1 MIRAIISLLKSI
13 LKTSRTYWFTATS
26 KTKARYARTSI
37 GSFWLGIS
45 TLLTVVC
52 LGSVYG
58 TIFKV
63 SNFSDYFIYLGFGLV
78 IWTPIS
84 EAINQAPLIFS
95 NNSNSLKNSR
105 IKPIF
110 FVCQEWAFQVQSFV
124 QAFLMVLL
132 VFLIISPNLFWNL
145 SFSILH
151 FLNLFLFLF
160 WLQLLTSLLGTKF
173 TDLFQLLPV
182 LTNLL
187 FLLSPILYQ
196 KENLGSYSIIADLNP
211 IYQILRLLRSSLING
226 TLNLEL
232 GLMALVANLIF
243 IICSLLVYV
252 KMEKRLIFY
261 L

>member
-1 MIRAIISLLKSI
+1 MRRAINNLLRYVI
-13 LKTSRTYWFTATS
+13 QTRRTYWFTATS
-26 KTKARYARTSI
+26 KTKARYARTSL

-45 TLLTVVC
+45 TLITVVC

-63 SNFSDYFIYLGFGLV
+63 SDFRDYFIYLGFGLV

-95 NNSNSLKNSR
+95 NNSVSLKNSR

-110 FVCQEWAFQVQSFV
+110 FVCQEWAFQVQSFI

-132 VFLIISPNLFWNL
+132 VFLIFSPNLFLNL
-145 SFSILH
+145 GSSILH

-160 WLQLLTSLLGTKF
+160 WLQLLISLLGTKF

-182 LTNLL
+182 LTN
-187 FLLSPILYQ
+187 
-196 KENLGSYSIIADLNP
+196 
-211 IYQILRLLRSSLING
+211 
-226 TLNLEL
+226 
-232 GLMALVANLIF
+232 F
-243 IICSLLVYV
+243 IISFISYFISKKKSGFLFNYCRFKPNLSNLKIV
-252 KMEKRLIFY
+252 KKFSY
-261 L
+261 

>member
-1 MIRAIISLLKSI
+1 MIRAIISLLKYI

-243 IICSLLVYV
+243 IIFSLLVYV
-252 KMEKRLIFY
+252 KMEKKLIFY

>member
-1 MIRAIISLLKSI
+1 MIRAITSLLRYI
-13 LKTSRTYWFTATS
+13 FQTSQTYWFTATS
-26 KTKARYARTSI
+26 KTKARYARTTL

-45 TLLTVVC
+45 TLFTVLC

-58 TIFKV
+58 TVFRV
-63 SNFSDYFIYLGFGLV
+63 SNFREYFIYLGFGLV
-78 IWTPIS
+78 IWTPIC

-110 FVCQEWAFQVQSFV
+110 FVCQEWAFQLQSFS

-132 VFLIISPNLFWNL
+132 VLLIISPNIFWNL
-145 SFSILH
+145 GFSIIH
-151 FLNLFLFLF
+151 FLNLFLFIF
-160 WLQLLTSLLGTKF
+160 WLQLLISLLGTKF

-182 LTNLL
+182 ITNLI

-196 KENLGSYSIIADLNP
+196 KVNLGSYSIIADLNP
-211 IYQILRLLRSSLING
+211 IYQILNLLRSSLIDG
-226 TLNLEL
+226 TLNLRL
-232 GLMALVANLIF
+232 GIVVFIANLSLIIF
-243 IICSLLVYV
+243 SLFIYT
-252 KMEKRLIFY
+252 KMEKKLIFY

>member
-1 MIRAIISLLKSI
+1 MIRAIISLLKYI

-26 KTKARYARTSI
+26 KTKARYARTSL

-63 SNFSDYFIYLGFGLV
+63 SNFRDYFIYLGFGLV

-132 VFLIISPNLFWNL
+132 VFLILSPNLFWNL
-145 SFSILH
+145 GFSILH

-160 WLQLLTSLLGTKF
+160 WLQLLISLLGTKF

-182 LTNLL
+182 LTNLI

-196 KENLGSYSIIADLNP
+196 KVNLGSYSIIADLNP

-232 GLMALVANLIF
+232 SLMALVANLIF
-243 IICSLLVYV
+243 IICSLMVYV

>member
-1 MIRAIISLLKSI
+1 MRRAINNLLKYVI
-13 LKTSRTYWFTATS
+13 QTRRTYWFTATS
-26 KTKARYARTSI
+26 KTKARYARTSL

-63 SNFSDYFIYLGFGLV
+63 SNFRDYFIYLGFGLV

-132 VFLIISPNLFWNL
+132 VFLILSPNLFWNL
-145 SFSILH
+145 GFSLLH

-160 WLQLLTSLLGTKF
+160 WLQLLISLLGTKF

-182 LTNLL
+182 LTNLI

-196 KENLGSYSIIADLNP
+196 KVNLGSYSIIADLNP

-232 GLMALVANLIF
+232 SLMALVANLIF
-243 IICSLLVYV
+243 IICSLMVYV

>member
-1 MIRAIISLLKSI
+1 MA
-13 LKTSRTYWFTATS
+13 A
-26 KTKARYARTSI
+26 
-37 GSFWLGIS
+37 GIS

-63 SNFSDYFIYLGFGLV
+63 SNFRDYFIYLGFGLV

-132 VFLIISPNLFWNL
+132 VFLILSPNLFWNL
-145 SFSILH
+145 GFSLLH

-160 WLQLLTSLLGTKF
+160 WLQLLISLLGTKF

-182 LTNLL
+182 LTNLI

-196 KENLGSYSIIADLNP
+196 KVNLGSYSIIADLNP

-232 GLMALVANLIF
+232 SLMALVANLIF
-243 IICSLLVYV
+243 IICSLMVYV